1 MKNTIGKIVVAATFG
16 LILNSAVMA
25 GEGVDAF
32 TLIFQNHTNNITDN
46 VSVTDVQISQS
57 AYTPSTLTT
66 NSILEICYDT
76 AK

>member
-1 MKNTIGKIVVAATFG
+1 MKNTIGKILVAATFG

-25 GEGVDAF
+25 GEDVDAF
-32 TLIFQNHTNNITDN
+32 TLNFKNDTSN

-57 AYTPSTLTT
+57 AYTPNILTT